1 MKRFLGSLVLSAV
14 LILESAAAGTEF
26 TVAVQ
31 PVRDPKPVFATVES
45 SNVVPARARIGGTVA
60 DLTVQEGDIV
70 TVGQVIATVGDD
82 KLASQVAA
90 LKAEADR
97 AASDLAR
104 ARDLAARGVIPKA
117 QLDAAE
123 AAASAAQSRLTS
135 QRQLVAEGAVLSP
148 RAGRILTVPVTSG
161 TVIMPGE
168 PVATI
173 ADDTYVL
180 RLRLPERHA
189 RFLKAGDRVLL
200 APSTA
205 DAPAA
210 TGTITLVYPQ
220 IEDGRVIADA
230 RVDDL
235 GRYFVGERVQV
246 LVSSEERPALT
257 VPPTFVHTRYGADY
271 VLLKQPDGSA
281 AEAPVQPGQAVQL
294 PDGTPGVEI
303 LSGLSAGDVL
313 VQP

>member
-1 MKRFLGSLVLSAV
+1 MRRFFSLLAF
-14 LILESAAAGTEF
+14 SAAAFLEPAAAGSEF
-26 TVAVQ
+26 TVSAQ

-70 TVGQVIATVGDD
+70 AVGQVLATVGDD

-97 AASDLAR
+97 ASADLAR

-123 AAASAAQSRLTS
+123 AAAAAAQSRLAT
-135 QRQLVAEGAVLSP
+135 QRQVMAEGAVLSP
-148 RAGRILTVPVTSG
+148 RAGRVLTVPVTSG
-161 TVIMPGE
+161 TVVMPGE

-173 ADDTYVL
+173 ADEAYVL

-189 RFLKAGDRVLL
+189 RFLKAGDSVLL
-200 APSTA
+200 AMAAA
-205 DAPAA
+205 DTPVAA
-210 TGTITLVYPQ
+210 GTITLVYPQ
-220 IEDGRVIADA
+220 IEEGRVVADA
-230 RVDDL
+230 RVDGL
-235 GRYFVGERVQV
+235 GRYFVGERIRV

-257 VPPTFVHTRYGADY
+257 VPPAFVRTRYGADY
-271 VLLKQPDGSA
+271 VLLKQPDGGT
-281 AEAPVQPGQAVQL
+281 AESPVQPGQAVRL

-303 LSGLSAGDVL
+303 LSGLRAGDVL

>member
-1 MKRFLGSLVLSAV
+1 MKAFPALLLALLLAGRAG
-14 LILESAAAGTEF
+14 AASEF
-26 TVAVQ
+26 TVALQ
-31 PVRDPKPVFATVES
+31 PMRDPKPVFATVES

-70 TVGQVIATVGDD
+70 AAGQVIATVGDD
-82 KLASQVAA
+82 KLASQIAA

-97 AASDLAR
+97 AAADAAR

-123 AAASAAQSRLTS
+123 AAASAAKSRLES
-135 QRQLVAEGAVLSP
+135 QRQLMAEGAVLSP

-173 ADDTYVL
+173 ADESYVL

-189 RFLKAGDRVLL
+189 RFLKAGDTVRLSL
-200 APSTA
+200 TQHGAN
-205 DAPAA
+205 DA

-220 IEDGRVIADA
+220 IEDGRVVADA
-230 RVDDL
+230 SVEGL
-235 GRYFVGERVQV
+235 GLYFVGERIQV
-246 LVSSEERPALT
+246 LVSSEERMALAVPAD
-257 VPPTFVHTRYGADY
+257 FVRTRFGADY

-281 AEAPVQPGQAVQL
+281 VEAPVQPGQQIIM
-294 PDGTPGVEI
+294 PDGSARLEI
-303 LSGLSAGDVL
+303 LSGLAAGDVL

>member
-1 MKRFLGSLVLSAV
+1 MKRFLGSLVLTTV
-14 LILESAAAGTEF
+14 LLSGIAEAGAEY
-26 TVAVQ
+26 TVALQ

-45 SNVVPARARIGGTVA
+45 RNVVPARARIGGTVA
-60 DLTVQEGDIV
+60 DLTIKEGDIV
-70 TVGQVIATVGDD
+70 APGQVIATVGDE
-82 KLASQVAA
+82 KLASQMAA
-90 LKAEADR
+90 LQAEADR
-97 AASDLAR
+97 TAADLAR
-104 ARDLAARGVIPKA
+104 ARDLAARGVIAKA

-123 AAASAAQSRLTS
+123 AAAAAAQSRLAA
-135 QRQLVAEGAVLSP
+135 QRQLMAEGAVLAP
-148 RAGRILTVPVTSG
+148 RAGRVLTVPVTSG

-173 ADDTYVL
+173 ADETYVL

-189 RFLKAGDRVLL
+189 RFLKAGDSVVLSL
-200 APSTA
+200 ATA
-205 DAPAA
+205 GAPAV

-220 IEDGRVIADA
+220 IADGRVVADA
-230 RVDDL
+230 RVEGL
-235 GRYFVGERVQV
+235 GKYFVGERVRV
-246 LVSSEERPALT
+246 LVASEERAALT
-257 VPPTFVHTRYGADY
+257 VPQAFVQTRYGADY

-294 PDGTPGVEI
+294 PGGAAGLEI